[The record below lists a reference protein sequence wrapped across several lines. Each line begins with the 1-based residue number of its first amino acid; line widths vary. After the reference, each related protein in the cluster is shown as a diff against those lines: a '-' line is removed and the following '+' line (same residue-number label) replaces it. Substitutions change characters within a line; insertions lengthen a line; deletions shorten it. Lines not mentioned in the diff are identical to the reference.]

1 MFDIHSHILYGVDDG
16 AGNLSDSVEMA
27 QLAAESGTK
36 GLIATPHCNIPDVFD
51 NYWSSEFLE
60 KLAVLRQELK
70 NRNIP
75 VEIYSGQ
82 EVFLSKKF
90 ETHLE
95 NGEFITL
102 NNSRYMLVE
111 LDFRTDEISLM
122 SRLQRLAACGCVPI
136 VAHPERY
143 GVVIE
148 NPGVIAAIKSSGCL
162 VQVNRGSVLGDF
174 GQYIKMTAQAILRN
188 GLADFV
194 ASDAHSQ
201 YSRTP
206 NLSDVHE
213 YISENISYDYAEVLL
228 HTNPEKVLK
237 NEKI

>member
-36 GLIATPHCNIPDVFD
+36 GLIATPHCNIPGVFD
-51 NYWSSEFLE
+51 NYWTAELLE
-60 KLAVLRQELK
+60 KLSVLRQELK
-70 NRNIP
+70 KRNIP
-75 VEIYSGQ
+75 IEIYSGQ

-90 ETHLE
+90 ETHLK

-111 LDFRTDEISLM
+111 LDFRTDEASMM
-122 SRLQRLAACGCVPI
+122 SRLQRLSEYGYVPV

-143 GVVIE
+143 GLVIE
-148 NPGVIAAIKSSGCL
+148 NPDIITAIKSSGCL
-162 VQVNRGSVLGDF
+162 VQINRSSVLGDF
-174 GQYIKMTAQAILRN
+174 GPYIKRTAQTILRN

-213 YISENISYDYAEVLL
+213 YISENISYDYAETLL
-228 HTNPEKVLK
+228 QINPEKVLK
-237 NEKI
+237 NEEI

>member
-36 GLIATPHCNIPDVFD
+36 GLIATPHCNIPGVFD
-51 NYWSSEFLE
+51 NYWTAELLE
-60 KLAVLRQELK
+60 KLSVLRQELK
-70 NRNIP
+70 KRNIP
-75 VEIYSGQ
+75 IEIYSGQ

-90 ETHLE
+90 ETHLK

-111 LDFRTDEISLM
+111 LDFRTDEASMM
-122 SRLQRLAACGCVPI
+122 SRLQRLTDCGYVPI

-143 GVVIE
+143 GLVIE
-148 NPGVIAAIKSSGCL
+148 NPGIITAIKSSGCL
-162 VQVNRGSVLGDF
+162 VQVNAGSVLGDF
-174 GQYIKMTAQAILRN
+174 GPYIKRTAQAILRN

-213 YISENISYDYAEVLL
+213 YISENISYDYADELFKI
-228 HTNPEKVLK
+228 NPWKVIK
-237 NEKI
+237 NDII

>member
-36 GLIATPHCNIPDVFD
+36 GLIATPHCNVPGVFD
-51 NYWSSEFLE
+51 NYWTAELLE
-60 KLAVLRQELK
+60 KLSVLRQELK
-70 NRNIP
+70 KRNIP
-75 VEIYSGQ
+75 IEIYSGQ

-90 ETHLE
+90 ETLLK

-111 LDFRTDEISLM
+111 LDFRTDEASMM
-122 SRLQRLAACGCVPI
+122 SRLQRLSEYGYVPI

-143 GVVIE
+143 GLVIE
-148 NPGVIAAIKSSGCL
+148 NPDVITAIKSSGCL
-162 VQVNRGSVLGDF
+162 VQINRSSVLGDF
-174 GQYIKMTAQAILRN
+174 GPYIKRTAQIILRN

-213 YISENISYDYAEVLL
+213 YISENISYDYADELFKI
-228 HTNPEKVLK
+228 NPWKVIK
-237 NEKI
+237 NDII

>member
-1 MFDIHSHILYGVDDG
+1 MGKITRVILLKKLI
-16 AGNLSDSVEMA
+16 LSWAMLLS
-27 QLAAESGTK
+27 
-36 GLIATPHCNIPDVFD
+36 
-51 NYWSSEFLE
+51 
-60 KLAVLRQELK
+60 LAVSAYGTGMVPQDFYLGGSKEELRVLPNTLRAELFEGESEEVF
-70 NRNIP
+70 

-90 ETHLE
+90 EAHLK

-111 LDFRTDEISLM
+111 LDFRTDEASMM
-122 SRLQRLAACGCVPI
+122 SRLQRLSEYGYVPI

-143 GVVIE
+143 GLVIE
-148 NPGVIAAIKSSGCL
+148 NPDVITAIKSSGCL
-162 VQVNRGSVLGDF
+162 VQINRSSVLGDF
-174 GQYIKMTAQAILRN
+174 GPYIKRTAQTILRN

-213 YISENISYDYAEVLL
+213 YISENISYDYADELFKI
-228 HTNPEKVLK
+228 NPWKVIK
-237 NEKI
+237 NDII